1 MFTYNHH
8 QHYNLTVASLSQNI
22 GKGNLFTVFQQLTA
36 HARTHTTD
44 CFKKKNE
51 YKKKSKV
58 QKFFVGFS
66 LKKSK
71 LIRVER
77 PKARQ
82 FPARVQCVHTSIHY
96 NTCGIARPIT
106 KISLATLRHV
116 SNTIK
121 RFGLLE
127 YDFNYSLFTIIS
139 LISQREMAQCAAA
152 FLVNAPIK
160 QRHAASTSLRVDELP
175 TRFLPPPRDLNK
187 G

>member
-1 MFTYNHH
+1 MH
-8 QHYNLTVASLSQNI
+8 
-22 GKGNLFTVFQQLTA
+22 GP
-36 HARTHTTD
+36 TD
-44 CFKKKNE
+44 CLKKKNE
-51 YKKKSKV
+51 YKQKSKV

-71 LIRVER
+71 LIKVER

-82 FPARVQCVHTSIHY
+82 FPACAQCVHTSIQY

-121 RFGLLE
+121 RFWLLE

-139 LISQREMAQCAAA
+139 LISQGEMAQCENP
-152 FLVNAPIK
+152 FLVNAQIK
-160 QRHAASTSLRVDELP
+160 QRHVTSTSLSFHQE
-175 TRFLPPPRDLNK
+175 
-187 G
+187 